1 VTNKTFTV
9 SELLGEIDQAVAS
22 ALPGPIWVRGEV
34 SGLRRTSGGAAFF
47 RLADAELDETALE
60 VSARGRVM
68 FEIDKQLDASG
79 VGSLKDGVE
88 LRARGT
94 VAIDHKQSRIRLSLL
109 EIDPAFTA
117 GRLAMLRAEV
127 LRRLGADGS
136 LEANGR
142 LPLPP
147 VPQRIGLVTSR
158 GSAAHADF
166 MDHLRSSPFRFE
178 VKTAHTIVQGEG
190 ADEALARAIS
200 RVAQEQIDV
209 IALIR
214 GGGSKLDLAVFD
226 SEPVGRAIAKAQVP
240 VVTGIGHEIDR
251 TVADEA
257 AAVYQKTPTAAS
269 DWLVTSVAD
278 FAGRIDLARQ
288 HIGREARHCMT
299 RSDRE
304 LAGLATALRGT
315 RALLDQHDVRL
326 DHLRDGIV
334 DRARALINDEKKQV
348 TSLSEWFST
357 VGVDRTL
364 ERGFA
369 LVTARDGSRVI
380 RSIDELAPG
389 DRAVIR
395 FADGTVPVIVE
406 AQ

>member
-1 VTNKTFTV
+1 MTANTFTV
-9 SELLGEIDQAVAS
+9 SELLSEIEQAIAS
-22 ALPGPIWVRGEV
+22 VVPGPIWVRGEV

-68 FEIDKQLDASG
+68 FEIDKQLDATG
-79 VGSLKDGVE
+79 VGALKDGVE

-94 VAIDHKQSRIRLSLL
+94 VAIDRRQSRIRLSLL

-127 LRRLGADGS
+127 LRRLSADGS
-136 LEANGR
+136 LEANGQ
-142 LPLPP
+142 LPLPL

-166 MDHLRSSPFRFE
+166 IDHLRSSPFRFE
-178 VKTAHTIVQGEG
+178 VKTAHTMVQGEG
-190 ADEALARAIS
+190 ADVAVARAIS
-200 RVAQEQIDV
+200 RVARERIDM

-226 SEPVGRAIAKAQVP
+226 SEVVGRSIAEAPAP

-257 AAVYQKTPTAAS
+257 AAVDQKTPTAAS
-269 DWLVTSVAD
+269 EWLVAAVAD
-278 FAGRIDLARQ
+278 FAGRIDSARQ
-288 HIGREARHCMT
+288 HIRLEARHCMT
-299 RSDRE
+299 RADSE
-304 LAGLATALRGT
+304 LAGLALALRST
-315 RALLDQHDVRL
+315 RAVLDQHQVRI
-326 DHLRDGIV
+326 DHLRDGII
-334 DRARALINDEKKQV
+334 DKARAIISNETRQI
-348 TSLSEWFST
+348 TSLGEWFST

-364 ERGFA
+364 KRGFA
-369 LVTARDGSRVI
+369 LVTTSDGSRVI

-389 DRAVIR
+389 GRAVVR

-406 AQ
+406 TE